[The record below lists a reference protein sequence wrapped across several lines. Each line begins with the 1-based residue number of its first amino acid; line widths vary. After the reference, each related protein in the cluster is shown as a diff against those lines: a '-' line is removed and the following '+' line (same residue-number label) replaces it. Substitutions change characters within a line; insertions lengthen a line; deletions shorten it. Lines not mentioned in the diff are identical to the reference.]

1 MLCLVLILYCFY
13 FLLNSVGPKS
23 IDRGSMHLFNIL
35 FSRSKFW
42 GQAKLR
48 KPIMIYLFLYYLFF
62 LIFLVL
68 PSCDDSDDCKGS
80 VWTKETMKKQI
91 KKLSEFQ
98 KNYTKVITFVLG
110 FFVATLMR
118 RWWRKISRLP
128 DITSVSMVLN
138 TLVSAKPDET
148 EKAKKL
154 KRTIL
159 RYCMLSYSLL
169 MIEITRPNDKR
180 KALIV
185 RIQDWIWKPE
195 PNVSVVTM
203 KDVID
208 KELLTPNEQ
217 RLFEGKDLDKYW
229 WIPMNWACKIVQANP
244 EMIKAPKDVGTALGR
259 YQHNLVTLLEY
270 HLNPFPRICG
280 QACHLGAWVYLLFS
294 SFADQ
299 TSSGEYEW
307 YWEFLL
313 VSQVFWRHLK
323 LLIQIFFQNLPLIST
338 TIVVILFSLLRMAA
352 ICRNPFEGTTTY
364 DAHVKEEIDVQLFIG
379 SLALYHDTP
388 PLQID

>member
-1 MLCLVLILYCFY
+1 
-13 FLLNSVGPKS
+13 
-23 IDRGSMHLFNIL
+23 MHLFNIL

-42 GQAKLR
+42 GQAKLG
-48 KPIMIYLFLYYLFF
+48 KPIMIYLFLYYVFF

-68 PSCDDSDDCKGS
+68 PSSDDSDDCKGS
-80 VWTKETMKKQI
+80 IWTKETMKDQI

-98 KNYTKVITFVLG
+98 KNFTKVITFVLG

-294 SFADQ
+294 SFANQ

-313 VSQVFWRHLK
+313 VSQGLWRHFK
-323 LLIQIFFQNLPLIST
+323 LLIQIFPES
-338 TIVVILFSLLRMAA
+338 A
-352 ICRNPFEGTTTY
+352 IDFNNNCGYTFFFV
-364 DAHVKEEIDVQLFIG
+364 AHGCHL
-379 SLALYHDTP
+379 
-388 PLQID
+388 